1 VSGAEQWDFEVFTE
15 RGPRLDALLPEWER
29 LAVEHGSSF
38 VSRPAYGLS
47 WFDHLGKGQLHVAT
61 LRRDGVLVA
70 LAPLHRRILLGQP
83 VLRWLG
89 HGLGTV
95 GEVLSC
101 DGQAAHELWTTLAE
115 RGTALQLT
123 HVRPDATAILA
134 LRRHP
139 AYRTH
144 LQVTDR
150 CPVLTLAP
158 GVRAGQLRGKETL
171 KRLAKYRGALQ
182 REGRPFSVEVVEDAA
197 GLCRRWPEIVAVAA
211 AADAGRD
218 RQNLCGPPYDGFTRS
233 VLEAEAV
240 AGRLLVIGAL
250 VGDRWVAHRIGLRA
264 GPTSEQ
270 WLTRF
275 EPAMTKYSPG
285 HLLMEWIVDNHE
297 QLGVGRVDL
306 LLGESSIKLLWTQQ
320 GYDVALLTAAP
331 SGLGRVRTAATLV
344 EFLGATAR
352 RVRR

>member
-1 VSGAEQWDFEVFTE
+1 VSNAGQWDFEVFTE
-15 RGPRLDALLPEWER
+15 RGPRLDALLPDWER
-29 LAVEHGSSF
+29 LAAEHGSSF

-61 LRRDGVLVA
+61 LRRDRVLVA
-70 LAPLHRRILLGQP
+70 LAPLHRRTPLGQP

-95 GEVLSC
+95 GEVLTC
-101 DGQAAHELWTTLAE
+101 DGQAAHELWTALAE
-115 RGTALQLT
+115 RGCALQLT

-144 LQVTDR
+144 LEVTDR
-150 CPVLTLAP
+150 CPVLTLPP
-158 GVRAGQLRGKETL
+158 GVNARQLRGRETL

-182 REGRPFSVEVVEDAA
+182 REGRPFSVEVVNDVA
-197 GLCRRWPEIVAVAA
+197 GLRRRWPEIVAVAA

-218 RQNLCGPPYDGFTRS
+218 RENLCAPPYAGFTYA
-233 VLEAEAV
+233 VLEAEAT
-240 AGRLLVIGAL
+240 AGRLLI
-250 VGDRWVAHRIGLRA
+250 VGGLAGGRWVAHDIGLRN
-264 GPTSEQ
+264 GRTWHK

-275 EPAMTKYSPG
+275 EPGMTKFSVG
-285 HLLMEWIVDNHE
+285 HLMMEWMVDNHDSW
-297 QLGVGRVDL
+297 GVDTL
-306 LLGESSIKLLWTQQ
+306 DQLLGENAIKLLWTQQ

-331 SGLGRVRTAATLV
+331 SRLGRVRTAVGLV

-352 RVRR
+352 RVRT